1 VFPLHALQII
11 DKFEVRNGVKLT
23 KMCHLFSLEISFF
36 EILANF
42 GVISR
47 GEGVEIAKIGG
58 EYGKRE
64 FQELFKYQIS
74 FYVALMVAEILAVK
88 ETPLFS
94 DF

>member
-1 VFPLHALQII
+1 
-11 DKFEVRNGVKLT
+11 
-23 KMCHLFSLEISFF
+23 MCHLFSLEISFF
-36 EILANF
+36 EILVNF
-42 GVISR
+42 GVIFT
-47 GEGVEIAKIGG
+47 GEGVEIAKLGE

-88 ETPLFS
+88 ETPIFS